1 MMPGGLPSAA
11 RRYVD
16 RGGGDPQA
24 QRHKDADNDDDP
36 RLARQALPV
45 ELMPV
50 TVAVSAALFF
60 QAASPFR
67 PGKGWQI
74 PAGS

>member
-1 MMPGGLPSAA
+1 MMPDGLPSAA

-16 RGGGDPQA
+16 RRGGDPQA
-24 QRHKDADNDDDP
+24 QRDTDGDDDDYP
-36 RLARQALPV
+36 RLAGQALPV
-45 ELMPV
+45 APMPV
-50 TVAVSAALFF
+50 NVSAALFF

-67 PGKGWQI
+67 TGKGWQI